1 MILPP
6 GTLSTIWRRF
16 QFSQLERDA
25 SGIYWVEAR
34 NASKQP
40 TMHKAAPTP
49 DINTHTHT
57 HTHTHRGKTV
67 WPKKE
72 SKIEWMDF
80 PGGTVDKD
88 PERFH
93 MPRSN

>member
-49 DINTHTHT
+49 AINTHTHPHTHTHT
-57 HTHTHRGKTV
+57 HTHTEEKLSG
-67 WPKKE
+67 PKKNL
-72 SKIEWMDF
+72 K
-80 PGGTVDKD
+80 
-88 PERFH
+88 
-93 MPRSN
+93 

>member
-6 GTLSTIWRRF
+6 GTLSTVWRCF

-49 DINTHTHT
+49 DINTHTPHT
-57 HTHTHRGKTV
+57 HTHTQEKLSG
-67 WPKKE
+67 PKKNLKK
-72 SKIEWMDF
+72 SGWS
-80 PGGTVDKD
+80 PGGTMDKD